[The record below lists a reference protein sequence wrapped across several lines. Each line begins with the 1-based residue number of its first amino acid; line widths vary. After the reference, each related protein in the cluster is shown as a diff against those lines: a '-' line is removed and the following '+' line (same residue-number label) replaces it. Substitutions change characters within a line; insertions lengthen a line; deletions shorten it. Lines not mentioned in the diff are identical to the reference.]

1 MMLDGSSCFYNAV
14 NW

>member
-1 MMLDGSSCFYNAV
+1 MLDGSSCSYNAV